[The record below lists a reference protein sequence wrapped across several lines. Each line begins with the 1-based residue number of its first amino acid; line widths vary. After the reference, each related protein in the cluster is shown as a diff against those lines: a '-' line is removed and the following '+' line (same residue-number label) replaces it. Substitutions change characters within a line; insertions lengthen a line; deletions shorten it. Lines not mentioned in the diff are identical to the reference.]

1 MRKIFL
7 YFFAVIVLCRSSPV
21 TAQPVASVSAYNV
34 LQEERELFI
43 RHFKDISNDTA
54 IIYPLTR
61 YFASEV
67 DNIQKTVITDA
78 AFLPETE
85 KEKATRSLVYFIKEL
100 EKNIGQQRSD
110 IYDIPGALR
119 SYKDLLTSILSH
131 KPFTQILTP
140 LNPRRS
146 QLLAAAFSQYKEHV
160 VLDDIAVYKRM
171 SVSPEYILQFL
182 ETKPGFRY
190 ADSLL
195 IKAVAYDPMKIIAY
209 LNKGKPGIQQ
219 KIRNAKDIYIHQIVL
234 LSADKNSAEL
244 LPFVIQLA
252 ERKLTPEDILAQ
264 RMDAAK
270 YFQLLVN
277 TLKESREAKG
287 DEFIF
292 LKPLRAGIKQKSLAF
307 YVNQIN
313 ELHTAADPVRFASVK
328 GLRPEDLYYV
338 ITSCGEELYTS
349 SYLGLYKRLKE
360 HFKDQSADSL
370 FGIVK
375 YDQFRTF
382 MRLAAN
388 YNVLSDYLHSMP
400 AERMVE
406 LTKKFIA
413 GIESDMNTGLE
424 KAMDIADFFAGLDSA
439 NDIIGLVQN
448 ELQSNLSRCRNSQ
461 QYFGVR
467 LYNILLQVF
476 DLVKQGGAQNQIWA
490 KLGNYEILKREALA
504 NKTGEVVELVLFYGD
519 KDGVSSFNNFLKQ
532 YTDTKKWKI
541 EKKPN
546 WVSIHSIAVPTVA
559 IYANKPL
566 DSEEDA
572 DLDVRTQDSLMTF
585 LQEQSLEPTVLIHR
599 GHSYHLDKTLK
610 RLTPSVKLAVLGSCG
625 GYNKAISI
633 ASINKDVQVIGS
645 RKTGAKSINDP
656 IIEVINETLLEG
668 RDLVWSEIWKKLSD
682 RFGKDEATLALFN
695 EYFPPDNNLSLFV
708 LKLFVFSD

>member
-682 RFGKDEATLALFN
+682 RFDKDEATLALFN